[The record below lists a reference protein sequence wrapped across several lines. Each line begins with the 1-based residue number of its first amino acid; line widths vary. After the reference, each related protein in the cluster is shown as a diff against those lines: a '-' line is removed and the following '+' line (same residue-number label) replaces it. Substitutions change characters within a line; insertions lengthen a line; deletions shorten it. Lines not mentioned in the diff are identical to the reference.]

1 MVALITAQ
9 GQIVRGNAPARARVV
24 SAGAMR
30 DALRAARKD
39 NEVKAVVL
47 RIDSPGGDAVA
58 SATIWREIHALRA
71 AGKPVVA
78 SMGNVAASGGYMMAV
93 AAEKI
98 VALPTTITGSIGVL
112 AGQPD
117 LSGFLRQQ
125 RGKVE
130 TIALGAEPRSVWRP
144 LSSAQRAR
152 LNETIDAMYADFKS
166 KVADGRGLSARRVEA
181 AAKGRVW
188 TGRQAKRRGLVDA
201 LGGTDEAVAIAC
213 AAAGLS
219 AAVEVRPFPPAPTL
233 AKVFE
238 SMGEEEEEGNG
249 GNGGGGGGGSASAA
263 PSARLRRRRSRAPRA
278 PPPPPRSARPVSRRS
293 RSR

>member
-1 MVALITAQ
+1 M
-9 GQIVRGNAPARARVV
+9 
-24 SAGAMR
+24 
-30 DALRAARKD
+30 
-39 NEVKAVVL
+39 L

-58 SATIWREIHALRA
+58 SATIWREIHSLRA

-78 SMGNVAASGGYMMAV
+78 SMGTVSPRGAAIDGGRGGEDRRCRRRSPAD
-93 AAEKI
+93 
-98 VALPTTITGSIGVL
+98 GVL

-144 LSSAQRAR
+144 LSSVQRAR

-238 SMGEEEEEGNG
+238 SMGEEEEEGG
-249 GNGGGGGGGSASAA
+249 GNGGGGGGGVGGAVGEVAAEAIEGAACAAAAAALRSTGLASLALALMHAEEAGAA
-263 PSARLRRRRSRAPRA
+263 VAAADGAQLMAEVPS
-278 PPPPPRSARPVSRRS
+278 V
-293 RSR
+293 

>member
-1 MVALITAQ
+1 
-9 GQIVRGNAPARARVV
+9 
-24 SAGAMR
+24 
-30 DALRAARKD
+30 
-39 NEVKAVVL
+39 
-47 RIDSPGGDAVA
+47 
-58 SATIWREIHALRA
+58 
-71 AGKPVVA
+71 
-78 SMGNVAASGGYMMAV
+78 MAV

-238 SMGEEEEEGNG
+238 SMGEEEEEGG
-249 GNGGGGGGGSASAA
+249 GDGGGGGGGGGVGGAV
-263 PSARLRRRRSRAPRA
+263 RGCGGGDRGCRVRRRRRRAPLD
-278 PPPPPRSARPVSRRS
+278 RS
-293 RSR
+293 RVARARAYARRGGGAAVAAADGAQLMAEVPSV